1 MIKKWRNGIIIYLV
15 VTIVTAVM
23 GYFFYASIQETNE
36 QMAKLKDEGIL
47 VEAQMDKLSGITYT
61 DEGSYKWG
69 YVLPI
74 EIDREYPFDG
84 STIKTYTKAEAE
96 AMGNKVWV
104 YYMFDGDG
112 NLITY
117 DKEYVDSFTPWKTSQ
132 STVLWIVSA
141 LAFVV
146 VLYFV
151 GRNVFMVVVLR
162 KGEES
167 IGHFEEAFH
176 SKMGSNK
183 YYKVKYSFVRDGEEV
198 TVTSP
203 NIYDG
208 RQVDNIKEFGTFRV
222 RYIGKHSYI
231 DQRF

>member
-1 MIKKWRNGIIIYLV
+1 MIKKWRNGIIIYLI

-23 GYFFYASIQETNE
+23 GYYFYASFQETNDE
-36 QMAKLKDEGIL
+36 MATLKSQGVL
-47 VEAQMDKLSGITYT
+47 VEAQMHKLSGVTYT

-74 EIDREYPFDG
+74 EMEREYPTDG

-104 YYMFDGDG
+104 YYMFDADG

-117 DKEYVDSFTPWKTSQ
+117 DKEYVDNFTPWETSQ
-132 STVLWIVSA
+132 STLLWIVSG
-141 LAFVV
+141 LAFIA

-151 GRNVFMVVVLR
+151 GRIVFMVVVLR

-167 IGHFEEAFH
+167 IGRFEEAFH

-198 TVTSP
+198 IATSP

-208 RQVDNIKEFGTFRV
+208 REVDRIKDSGSFRV
-222 RYIGKHSYI
+222 RYIGKYSYI

>member
-1 MIKKWRNGIIIYLV
+1 MIKKWRNGIIIYLI
-15 VTIVTAVM
+15 VTIITAVM
-23 GYFFYASIQETNE
+23 GYYFYASYQETND
-36 QMAKLKDEGIL
+36 QMATLKAEGEL
-47 VEAQMDKLSGITYT
+47 VEAEMGKLSGITYT

-74 EIDREYPFDG
+74 PREREFPFDG
-84 STIKTYTKAEAE
+84 STISAYTKDEAE
-96 AMGNKVWV
+96 AMGHKVWV

-112 NLITY
+112 NLVTY
-117 DKEYVDSFTPWKTSQ
+117 DKDYVDSFTPWETTQ
-132 STVLWIVSA
+132 STVLWILGA
-141 LAFVV
+141 LAFAA
-146 VLYFV
+146 VLYIV
-151 GRNVFMVVVLR
+151 GRIVFMLVVLR

-183 YYKVKYSFVRDGEEV
+183 YYKVKYSFIRDGEEV
-198 TVTSP
+198 TVISP

-208 RQVDNIKEFGTFRV
+208 RQVDKIKDYGSFRV